1 MADYKDLQDRIL
13 SEIAAKR
20 WSQVNQDWEAICQGD
35 PLPFAFHQPII
46 ERLARKQDPEHL
58 LKMYER
64 AVDALMDKEAYDA
77 ALEISEYLLSI
88 DEKHE
93 WLRERALKAVEKVYA
108 DAAGSRLEEYI
119 NEAGLFN
126 ETIPLK
132 KGLLKFHDLL
142 GATKG
147 QVFIHSSW
155 GLGVVRELN
164 LEVGKVVIDF
174 ELRKSQQMTL
184 DGVRNFLQRLPKDH
198 LQTHIAT
205 RSVELRDQAKT
216 QAGDVI
222 RLALKS
228 FGGKMKV
235 ADLKR
240 VMTTRFLSES
250 EYKSFWEKAKK
261 AVKLDPWI
269 DSRGSGANTELHLRK
284 TPKSFF
290 DEISQEL
297 NSARTVESRR
307 DVLRDVRKHGAEAD
321 MTEKDVDALFEL
333 FVKPANDGSLVT
345 ADQRLNHG
353 LLFDQYQDLF
363 PSKSNPINVK
373 QTLLSGDM
381 VELLARVEGHDSR
394 RAALEIVK
402 ELRSSDWP
410 EVFAES
416 FISLDPRT
424 ATWVEKELKASN
436 NEHFRQV
443 ALESVLAKPDANPDL
458 FVWASRNILEGSWDH
473 LGDTIRPIMICE
485 ELLSL
490 LSELEDLAAS
500 EHEAV
505 AAIARN
511 AGTKIRSLLNEGNS
525 RFFKKAA
532 QKSTVEEGRKILRTI
547 RLHNSLSHQLK
558 SALEVILINEHQD
571 LRKASR
577 LEEEE
582 ERRRPSYH
590 YTTHQSLDEKRTQLS
605 RLVSEEIPAMA
616 KVIETAR
623 ELGDLRENAEYHAA
637 KDRQKLLMQQAAEL
651 EDLIARARLVE
662 SREVIPDS
670 SRFGTKV
677 KLRDVQ
683 SGEVREMTILGMW
696 EADLARGVISYL
708 TPFGSQLLGR
718 HPGDVFE
725 VTLQDGTKQSF
736 ELLEISLGIPPYNPG
751 DGS

>member
-1 MADYKDLQDRIL
+1 FDDKRIAVVAIDPTRRRSGGALLGDRLRMNALASPRIFMRSLATGQHHASVSASLRDVIALYTAAQFDLIIVETAGTGQGD
-13 SEIAAKR
+13 SEI
-20 WSQVNQDWEAICQGD
+20 
-35 PLPFAFHQPII
+35 
-46 ERLARKQDPEHL
+46 
-58 LKMYER
+58 
-64 AVDALMDKEAYDA
+64 VDHVD
-77 ALEISEYLLSI
+77 IP
-88 DEKHE
+88 
-93 WLRERALKAVEKVYA
+93 VY
-108 DAAGSRLEEYI
+108 
-119 NEAGLFN
+119 
-126 ETIPLK
+126 
-132 KGLLKFHDLL
+132 
-142 GATKG
+142 
-147 QVFIHSSW
+147 
-155 GLGVVRELN
+155 
-164 LEVGKVVIDF
+164 
-174 ELRKSQQMTL
+174 
-184 DGVRNFLQRLPKDH
+184 
-198 LQTHIAT
+198 
-205 RSVELRDQAKT
+205 
-216 QAGDVI
+216 
-222 RLALKS
+222 
-228 FGGKMKV
+228 
-235 ADLKR
+235 
-240 VMTTRFLSES
+240 VMTCEFGAPSQLEKIDMLDYAHFIALNKADKPGSED
-250 EYKSFWEKAKK
+250 A
-261 AVKLDPWI
+261 
-269 DSRGSGANTELHLRK
+269 
-284 TPKSFF
+284 
-290 DEISQEL
+290 
-297 NSARTVESRR
+297 
-307 DVLRDVRKHGAEAD
+307 LRDVRKHGAEAE

-402 ELRSSDWP
+402 ELRPDDWP

-424 ATWVEKELKASN
+424 ATWVEKELKSSN

-458 FVWASRNILEGSWDH
+458 FVWASRNILEGTWDH
-473 LGDTIRPIMICE
+473 LGDTIRPIMVCE

-505 AAIARN
+505 AAIARA

-525 RFFKKAA
+525 KYFKQAV
-532 QKSTVEEGRKILRTI
+532 QKSTVEEARKILRTI

-558 SALEVILINEHQD
+558 SALEMILINEHQD

-590 YTTHQSLDEKRTQLS
+590 YTTRQSLDEKRTQLS

-651 EDLIARARLVE
+651 EDL
-662 SREVIPDS
+662 
-670 SRFGTKV
+670 
-677 KLRDVQ
+677 
-683 SGEVREMTILGMW
+683 
-696 EADLARGVISYL
+696 
-708 TPFGSQLLGR
+708 
-718 HPGDVFE
+718 
-725 VTLQDGTKQSF
+725 
-736 ELLEISLGIPPYNPG
+736 
-751 DGS
+751 

>member
-1 MADYKDLQDRIL
+1 MADYKDIQDKIL
-13 SEIAAKR
+13 SEISAKR
-20 WSQVNQDWEAICQGD
+20 WSQVAHDWETICQGE

-46 ERLARKQDPEHL
+46 DRLSRKQDPEHL
-58 LKMYER
+58 VRMYER
-64 AVDALMDKEAYDA
+64 AVDALLEKGAHDT
-77 ALEISEYLLSI
+77 ALEVSEYLLGI

-93 WLRERALKAVEKVYA
+93 WLRGRALKAIEKVYA

-119 NEAGLFN
+119 LEAGLFN
-126 ETIPLK
+126 DTLPLK
-132 KGLLKFHDLL
+132 KGLVKFHDLL

-155 GLGVVRELN
+155 GLGVVRELD
-164 LEVGKVVIDF
+164 LEAGKVIIDF
-174 ELRKSQQMTL
+174 ELKKSQQMTL

-198 LQTHIAT
+198 LQSHIAT
-205 RSVELRDQAKT
+205 RPMELRDQMKG
-216 QAGDVI
+216 QAGEVV

-228 FGGKMKV
+228 FGGKVKV

-240 VMTTRFLSES
+240 ITTTRFLSES

-261 AVKLDPWI
+261 AIKLDPWV

-284 TPKSFF
+284 QPRSYF
-290 DEISQEL
+290 DEIFQEL
-297 NSARTVESRR
+297 NIARSVEARR
-307 DVLRDVRKHGAEAD
+307 DVLRDVRKHGAEAE
-321 MTEKDVDALFEL
+321 MTEKDVDALYEL

-345 ADQRLNHG
+345 ATQRLNHG

-373 QTLLSGDM
+373 QTLQGGDM
-381 VELLARVEGHDSR
+381 VELLAGVEGHDSR
-394 RAALEIVK
+394 REALGLVK
-402 ELRSSDWP
+402 ELRPNDWP
-410 EVFAES
+410 EVFAET
-416 FISLDPRT
+416 FISADPRT
-424 ATWVEKELKASN
+424 ATWVEKELKN
-436 NEHFRQV
+436 TDNEHYRQV

-458 FVWASRNILEGSWDH
+458 FVWASRNILEGTWDH
-473 LGDTIRPIMICE
+473 LGDSIRPIMICE

-511 AGTKIRSLLNEGNS
+511 AGTKIRSLLNEGNGK
-525 RFFKKAA
+525 FFKKAV
-532 QKSTVEEGRKILRTI
+532 QKSTVEEARKILRTI

-558 SALEVILINEHQD
+558 SVLEMILINEHQD
-571 LRKASR
+571 LRKGSR

-590 YTTHQSLDEKRTQLS
+590 YTTRQSLDEKRSELS
-605 RLVSEEIPAMA
+605 RLVSEEIPGMA

-623 ELGDLRENAEYHAA
+623 EMGDLRENAEYHAA

-677 KLRDVQ
+677 RLRDAGTG
-683 SGEVREMTILGMW
+683 SEREMTILGMW
-696 EADLARGVISYL
+696 EADLSRNVISYL

-718 HPGDVFE
+718 HIGDLFD

-736 ELLEISLGIPPYNPG
+736 ELLDISLGIPAYNPG
-751 DGS
+751 EGS